1 MWAMDAETRAGKMK
15 KVIKEGGKRGVE
27 IEGVADMGGLQF
39 FCNAVDEPEGDME
52 LLEESLKAMCA
63 ESKPDDE
70 ERKGGA
76 GNVGKMIFSS
86 GTEQLA
92 VICDVPEAKRDV
104 MKAALWME
112 HVMEKVGGKLVK
124 GDDGVATGYLSA
136 NAEKGIF
143 PIKVKDEAITVSIAY
158 LKEKGVFP
166 DGDDESDDEYVFGDE
181 DFPQ

>member
-1 MWAMDAETRAGKMK
+1 MVMDAETRALKMK

-39 FCNAVDEPEGDME
+39 FCNAVDEPEGDLE
-52 LLEESLKAMCA
+52 LLEESMKAMCA

-76 GNVGKMIFSS
+76 GKVAKMIFSS

-92 VICDVPEAKRDV
+92 VICDVPEDKRDQI
-104 MKAALWME
+104 KAAIWME
-112 HVMEKVGGKLVK
+112 HVMEKIGGKLVK
-124 GDDGVATGYLSA
+124 GDDGLATGVMDA

-143 PIKVKDEAITVSIAY
+143 PIKMKDEALSISIAF
-158 LKEKGVFP
+158 LKEKGLFP
-166 DGDDESDDEYVFGDE
+166 DADDESDDEYVFGDE